1 MDSMELGDQDHSCF
15 LCVSGMFGASAT
27 IQDLSPKITND
38 HWGVRP
44 HKVPMNPYE
53 STSWLTFPYISP
65 RLVSSSAAS
74 QRWYCQKMDGYRC
87 LKIDPSIGG
96 PIGTLAFSAAIW
108 LLRMER
114 FFPLCGRVD
123 PQPKDHFSI
132 EVSHGVWLHH
142 RGSLWLSQWIQR
154 W

>member
-1 MDSMELGDQDHSCF
+1 MS
-15 LCVSGMFGASAT
+15 
-27 IQDLSPKITND
+27 KN
-38 HWGVRP
+38 
-44 HKVPMNPYE
+44 
-53 STSWLTFPYISP
+53 
-65 RLVSSSAAS
+65 
-74 QRWYCQKMDGYRC
+74 
-87 LKIDPSIGG
+87 DPSIGG

-132 EVSHGVWLHH
+132 EVSETEFGFTIEAHFEPMDPDRSECQSGY
-142 RGSLWLSQWIQR
+142 IQR